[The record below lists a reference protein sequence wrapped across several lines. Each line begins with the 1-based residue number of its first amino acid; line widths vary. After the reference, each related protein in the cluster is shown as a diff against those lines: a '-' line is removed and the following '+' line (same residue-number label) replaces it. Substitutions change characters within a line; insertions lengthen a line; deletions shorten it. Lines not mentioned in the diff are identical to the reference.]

1 MMSRVRVRRMT
12 LCALLAASLGHPA
25 NATTINFD
33 DQGITG
39 PSTFGGPEDTR
50 TISTVDGNVTF
61 SGGTFLTNT
70 ANLPADQ
77 TTVYGTV
84 SDPQYSNPLTV
95 TFQNPVTNFFL
106 DVLNGNTHT
115 VSYTVADNAG
125 NSSTFSLPPNLSS
138 GQTTIGF
145 AATGTVITILAQT
158 NGFFDFFIDNVNFN
172 APLPPSLSEVPLPAS
187 LPLFV
192 SGLAGLGLLGRR
204 RKKKAIGG

>member
-1 MMSRVRVRRMT
+1 MSRVRVRRMT
-12 LCALLAASLGHPA
+12 LCALLAASLGHPT

-70 ANLPADQ
+70 TNLPADQ

-106 DVLNGNTHT
+106 DVLNGNTTT
-115 VSYTVADNAG
+115 VDYTVADNAG
-125 NSSTFSLPPNLSS
+125 HSSTFTLPPNLSS

-172 APLPPSLSEVPLPAS
+172 APLPPSLTGVPLPAS
-187 LPLFV
+187 LPLFAT
-192 SGLAGLGLLGRR
+192 GLGALGLLGWR
-204 RKKKAIGG
+204 RKKKSIAA